1 MIDSTLRAV
10 ALLSLVA
17 APISLHAASVRPAES
32 AAVVT
37 APARLDT
44 VVVAGGCFWGVQGV
58 FQHLKGVVSA
68 TSGYTGGSLAN
79 PDYEQ
84 VSTGRTGHAEAVRI
98 VYDPAKLSYEKLLEV
113 FFTVAHDPTE
123 LNMQGPDHGTQYRS
137 AIFFTSPSQHQATSQ
152 YVTALD
158 KSGKY
163 RKPIVTQIAALKT
176 FYTAESYHQD
186 YATIHPDAAYI
197 VYNDAPKIEAP
208 IQRGRAH
215 ASPVSDGSC

>member
-1 MIDSTLRAV
+1 MIHPTLRAI
-10 ALLSLVA
+10 ALLSLSASPVLAVPA
-17 APISLHAASVRPAES
+17 ARTAES
-32 AAVVT
+32 ATVVQ

-44 VVVAGGCFWGVQGV
+44 VVVAGGCFWGVQAV
-58 FQHLKGVVSA
+58 FQHMKGVASA

-84 VSTGRTGHAEAVRI
+84 VSTGRTGHAEAVR
-98 VYDPAKLSYEKLLEV
+98 VVFDPAKLSYEKLLEV

-137 AIFFTSPSQHQATSQ
+137 AIFFTSAAQHQATSQ
-152 YVTALD
+152 YVAALD
-158 KSGKY
+158 RSGKY
-163 RKPIVTQIAALKT
+163 RKPVVTQISALKT

-197 VYNDAPKIEAP
+197 VYNDAPKIEALKK
-208 IQRGRAH
+208 QY
-215 ASPVSDGSC
+215 ASLWNDRIAPSK